1 LALVDKYLDDA
12 FLSSLT
18 RVRLIHGKGTGTL
31 GEAIQRYLSGHPHV
45 KDFRYAEPSQGGHG
59 VTVVDIHPSN

>member
-1 LALVDKYLDDA
+1 MDKYLDDA

-31 GEAIQRYLSGHPHV
+31 GEAIQRYLPGIPTSRISAMRSRARGAMV
-45 KDFRYAEPSQGGHG
+45 LQ
-59 VTVVDIHPSN
+59 